1 MDFITL
7 DMFLSL
13 AGCVA
18 IVSIL
23 TQALKKYVDVNPLK
37 INLVFSL
44 LVGLIRI
51 IIIGDFTLEGIVLGL
66 LNVFVI
72 MLAAG
77 GTYDTAKMLIKKEE

>member
-23 TQALKKYVDVNPLK
+23 TQAFKKYVDVNPLK

-51 IIIGDFTLEGIVLGL
+51 IVVGDFTLEGIVLGL